1 MAQNRTRGVQL
12 IIRVTEEEKG
22 LIRDRM
28 KLLHTDNMSAY
39 IRKMAI
45 DGYIINMD
53 YSEIKN
59 HAAQLNKI
67 GVNINQLVKRM
78 HQSENLHSEDIAEVK
93 RLLHEIWLSER
104 KLIQKNT

>member
-1 MAQNRTRGVQL
+1 MAQNRTRSVQL

-22 LIRDRM
+22 LIGERM
-28 KLLHTDNMSAY
+28 GLLHTDNMSAY

-67 GVNINQLVKRM
+67 GVNINQLVKHM
-78 HQSENLHSEDIAEVK
+78 HQSENLHEEDIAEVK
-93 RLLHEIWLSER
+93 WLLHEIWLSER
-104 KLIQKNT
+104 QLIQRST

>member
-1 MAQNRTRGVQL
+1 MAQNRMRGVQ
-12 IIRVTEEEKG
+12 IITRVTEKEKG
-22 LIRDRM
+22 LIRERM
-28 KLLHTDNMSAY
+28 KLLSTDNMSAY

-67 GVNINQLVKRM
+67 GVNINQLVKHM
-78 HQSENLHSEDIAEVK
+78 HQSENLHAEDIAEVK

-104 KLIQKNT
+104 QLIRKIT